1 MGTVER
7 KRAAHA
13 ARLLKLAASSTRAA
27 ILFVLAK
34 HKQLAVQDI
43 AKELGMTHSA
53 VSHQLAVLSGADIVT
68 SKKSGRMMC
77 YAVSSNAQARA
88 LVKFL
93 TSVK

>member
-1 MGTVER
+1 MSTAER

-27 ILFVLAK
+27 ILFVLAR

-43 AKELGMTHSA
+43 AGELDMTHSA
-53 VSHQLAVLSGADIVT
+53 VSHQLAVLAGADIVV

-77 YAVSSNAQARA
+77 YAISKNPQAKA

-93 TSVK
+93 TTVK

>member
-13 ARLLKLAASSTRAA
+13 ARLLKLAASSTRAS
-27 ILFVLAK
+27 ILFTLAK

-43 AKELGMTHSA
+43 AGELDMTHSA
-53 VSHQLAVLSGADIVT
+53 VSHQLAVLAGADIVT
-68 SKKSGRMMC
+68 SQKSGRMMC
-77 YAVSSNAQARA
+77 YAISKNPQAKA

-93 TSVK
+93 TTVK

>member
-1 MGTVER
+1 MGTAER

-13 ARLLKLAASSTRAA
+13 ARLLKLAASSTRAS
-27 ILFVLAK
+27 ILFTLSK

-43 AKELGMTHSA
+43 AGELDMTHSA

-77 YAVSSNAQARA
+77 YSISKNPQAKA

-93 TSVK
+93 TTVK

>member
-1 MGTVER
+1 MSTTDR

-13 ARLLKLAASSTRAA
+13 ARLLKLAASSTRAS

-34 HKQLAVQDI
+34 HKRLAVQDI
-43 AKELGMTHSA
+43 ASALDMTHSA
-53 VSHQLAVLSGADIVT
+53 VSHQLAVLSSADIVT
-68 SKKSGRMMC
+68 AEKTGRMMC
-77 YAVSSNAQARA
+77 YAISKNPQAKA

>member
-7 KRAAHA
+7 KRAAQA

-27 ILFVLAK
+27 ILFALSK
-34 HKQLAVQDI
+34 NKQMAVQDI
-43 AKELGMTHSA
+43 AAALDMTHSA

-77 YAVSSNAQARA
+77 YAVSKNPQAKA

-93 TSVK
+93 TTVQ

>member
-1 MGTVER
+1 MSTVER

-13 ARLLKLAASSTRAA
+13 ARLLKLAASSTRAS
-27 ILFVLAK
+27 ILFVLSR

-43 AKELGMTHSA
+43 AAELDMTHSA
-53 VSHQLAVLSGADIVT
+53 VSHQLAVLAGADIVT

-77 YAVSSNAQARA
+77 YAISKNPQAKA

-93 TSVK
+93 TTVK

>member
-1 MGTVER
+1 MSTVER

-13 ARLLKLAASSTRAA
+13 ARLLKLAASSTRAS
-27 ILFVLAK
+27 ILFVLAR

-43 AKELGMTHSA
+43 AAELDMTHSA
-53 VSHQLAVLSGADIVT
+53 VSHQLAVLAGTDIVV

-77 YAVSSNAQARA
+77 YAISKNPQAKA

-93 TSVK
+93 TTIK

>member
-1 MGTVER
+1 MGTADR

-27 ILFVLAK
+27 ILFVLSSR
-34 HKQLAVQDI
+34 KQLAVQDI
-43 AKELGMTHSA
+43 ASELDMTHSA
-53 VSHQLAVLSGADIVT
+53 VSHQLAVLAGADIVV

-77 YAVSSNAQARA
+77 YAISKNPQAKA

-93 TSVK
+93 ITVK

>member
-7 KRAAHA
+7 KRAAQA
-13 ARLLKLAASSTRAA
+13 ARLLKLAASSTRAS
-27 ILFVLAK
+27 ILFALS
-34 HKQLAVQDI
+34 KQKQMAVQDI
-43 AKELGMTHSA
+43 AGELDMTHSA

-77 YAVSSNAQARA
+77 YAISKNPQAKA

-93 TSVK
+93 TTIK